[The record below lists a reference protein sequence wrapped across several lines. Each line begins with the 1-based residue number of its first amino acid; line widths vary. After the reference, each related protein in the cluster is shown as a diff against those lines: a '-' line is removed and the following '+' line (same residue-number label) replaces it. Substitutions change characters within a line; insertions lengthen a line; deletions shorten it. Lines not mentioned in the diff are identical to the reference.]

1 MNFLEFFAGLAPAGE
16 TALIVRQKP
25 VGKVLQYHADG
36 AIKCVWPAFLPT
48 HKIKPGEAWYGNTA
62 SFIIDRF
69 TDGKPSAAAAHC
81 EYVLVL
87 VLDDVGTKSKIPPL
101 APTWIIET
109 SPGNFQ
115 YGYVFRIQPGR
126 GEFAAAIRAI
136 AEAGYTDPGA
146 CNPVRN
152 FRLPGSVNLKP
163 GRGEFAAVLTE
174 FHPEREF
181 TLEEICA
188 ALDVTPGPADAAS
201 PRPVRIA
208 DDGGDDVFGWLAE
221 RGLVLSHPN
230 AQGWAGVICPNAAE
244 HTDGN
249 PEGRYMPATR
259 SYCCLHSHCVDFASA
274 AFLAWVAEE
283 GGPEHSSG
291 LREEL
296 LASIMEPALAKL
308 TPGDLFRPESDA
320 AGLIAE
326 VARKEIGRVE
336 KAGWYERFAYLM
348 SDEAYFD
355 MQDRSHVSRTGF
367 NALFRHISCLS
378 IHASEKG
385 KSRRVEASIC
395 FDENRQAMGAP
406 ALAGITYSA
415 GDDVLVTRD
424 GDVFGNTWRDA
435 RPPVNR
441 SLVADI
447 SPWLDHCAALIPER
461 ADREHIFDVM
471 ACKLQKPRVK
481 INHAVLIA
489 GYQGSGKDTFW
500 APFLW
505 AVCGSGRN
513 KGELNNNTMNSQW
526 GYAYESEI
534 IILHELRESEAK
546 ERRALANHLKP
557 IIAAPPETLLVNKK
571 MLHPYNVVNRCLV
584 IASSNDRVPIV
595 LDTQDRRWMCVWS
608 DLPRMDPPERGR
620 RMWNWFHAGGFEAI
634 AAWLYRRDVSAFN
647 PAAAPPVTEYKLSL
661 IANGQSP
668 AESVLCEM
676 IRGREGPFAAGAITA
691 PFHVLCADLT
701 LRAGLAP
708 GQRIPAAALHHALLE
723 CRWLDCGRV
732 SSAELPSRRHVYCAP
747 ELVHATK
754 SELRRLVETPP
765 GSPLAD
771 ALRKP
776 TLAAV
781 R

>member
-69 TDGKPSAAAAHC
+69 TDGRPSAAAAHC

-87 VLDDVGTKSKIPPL
+87 VLDDVGTKSKVPSL

-146 CNPVRN
+146 CNPVSN

-230 AQGWAGVICPNAAE
+230 AQGWAGVICPHAAE

-296 LASIMEPALAKL
+296 LAAIMEPALAKL

-320 AGLIAE
+320 AATIAE
-326 VARKEIGRVE
+326 VQRRELGRIE
-336 KAGWYERFAYLM
+336 KAGWYERFAYIQD
-348 SDEAYFD
+348 DESYFD
-355 MQDRSHVSRTGF
+355 LIDRREVSRATF
-367 NALFRHISCLS
+367 NALYRHVSCKS
-378 IHASEKG
+378 IHNDRK
-385 KSRRVEASIC
+385 VEASVC
-395 FDENRQAMGAP
+395 FDENRQSKGAP
-406 ALAGITYSA
+406 ALVGITYAA
-415 GDDVLVTRD
+415 GETVLCHRD
-424 GDVFGNTWRDA
+424 GDVFGNRWRDA
-435 RPPVNR
+435 RQPAGAGDVT
-441 SLVADI
+441 
-447 SPWLDHCAALIPER
+447 PWLDHCAALVPIVAE
-461 ADREHIFDVM
+461 REHILDVM
-471 ACKLQKPRVK
+471 AHKYQHPNTK
-481 INHAVLIA
+481 INHAVLH
-489 GYQGSGKDTFW
+489 GGDEGCGKDTMW
-500 APFLW
+500 APLLW
-505 AVCGSGRN
+505 AVCGPSHRN
-513 KGELNNNTMNSQW
+513 RGILDNDTLGSQW
-526 GYAYESEI
+526 GYQLEAEI
-534 IILHELRESEAK
+534 ILLNELKEPDAR
-546 ERRALANHLKP
+546 ERRALANKLKP
-557 IIAAPPETLLVNKK
+557 IIAAPPE
-571 MLHPYNVVNRCLV
+571 MLPINRKGLAPYLMVNRCFVL
-584 IASSNDRVPIV
+584 AFSNDPVPIS
-595 LDTQDRRWMCVWS
+595 LATQDRRWFAVWS
-608 DLPRMDPPERGR
+608 AAARMDPVAAARLWDWYR
-620 RMWNWFHAGGFEAI
+620 AGGF
-634 AAWLYRRDVSAFN
+634 AACTGWLARRDVSRFN
-647 PAAAPPVTEYKLSL
+647 PAAAPAMTEFKLNL
-661 IANGQSP
+661 IEHGMSM
-668 AESVLCEM
+668 AESYLVELLRTGAGE
-676 IRGREGPFAAGAITA
+676 FAAGVIGS
-691 PFHVLCADLT
+691 PFHSLCDRLT
-701 LRAGLAP
+701 GGAP
-708 GQRIPAAALHHALLE
+708 GGVKIPQQALLHALKE
-723 CRWLDCGRV
+723 AGWQDCGRLGAV
-732 SSAELPSRRHVYCAP
+732 GLGTKKHIFCAP
-747 ELVHATK
+747 HLRHLSK
-754 SELRRLVETPP
+754 SDLRRMVEAPPP
-765 GSPLAD
+765 GRL
-771 ALRKP
+771 P

-781 R
+781 K

>member
-1 MNFLEFFAGLAPAGE
+1 MDFAEFVTGLAPKGE
-16 TALIVRQKP
+16 TVLFVQQKTKAWIP
-25 VGKVLQYHADG
+25 Q
-36 AIKCVWPAFLPT
+36 LPNA
-48 HKIKPGEAWYGNTA
+48 PRRRGGAWYVSSG
-62 SFIIDRF
+62 SFILDRM
-69 TDGKPSAAAAHC
+69 TGGLSATTANCTHVTFLA
-81 EYVLVL
+81 V
-87 VLDDVGTKSKIPPL
+87 DDVGTKSKIPPL
-101 APTWIIET
+101 EPTWKIES

-115 YGYVFRIQPGR
+115 WAWVLSEQVPIGV
-126 GEFAAAIRAI
+126 AAAAERAF
-136 AEAGYTDPGA
+136 ADAGYTDEGA
-146 CNPVRN
+146 INPVRN
-152 FRLPGSVNLKP
+152 WRIPGSVNLKP
-163 GRGEFAAVLTE
+163 GRDRFAAVLTE

-181 TLEEICA
+181 TVEAVCA
-188 ALDVTPGPADAAS
+188 GLGVTPGPADTATA
-201 PRPVRIA
+201 RLITLD
-208 DDGGDDVFGWLAE
+208 DDGTDDVLAWLSEAGHLTAHGNAAGW
-221 RGLVLSHPN
+221 
-230 AQGWAGVICPNAAE
+230 WGVVCPNAAE
-244 HTDGN
+244 HTTGEI
-249 PEGRYMPATR
+249 EGRYMPVNRA
-259 SYCCLHSHCVDFASA
+259 YKCLHGHCAEWDSA
-274 AFLAWVAEE
+274 RFLSWVAEQ
-283 GGPEHSSG
+283 GGPAHATG
-291 LREEL
+291 LRDDL
-296 LASIMEPALAKL
+296 LANIMSATLAKL
-308 TPGDLFRPESDA
+308 TPGDMFRPESDA

-355 MQDRSHVSRTGF
+355 MVDRSHVSRMGF

-378 IHASEKG
+378 IHVNEKG

-395 FDENRQAMGAP
+395 YDENRQAMGAP

-435 RPPVNR
+435 RPPVDR

-471 ACKLQKPRVK
+471 ACKLQQPRVK

-489 GYQGSGKDTFW
+489 GIQGSGKDTFW

-571 MLHPYNVVNRCLV
+571 LQHPYNVVNRCLV
-584 IASSNDRVPIV
+584 IASSNDPVPIV
-595 LDTQDRRWMCVWS
+595 LDTQDRRWFCVWS
-608 DLPRMDPPERGR
+608 NLPRMDAAAGR
-620 RMWNWFHAGGFEAI
+620 RMWKWFHAGAFEAI

-647 PAAAPPVTEYKLSL
+647 PAAAPPATEYKQSL
-661 IANGQSP
+661 IDNGQSP

-754 SELRRLVETPP
+754 SELRRLVEAPP

-771 ALRKP
+771 VLRKP
-776 TLAAV
+776 SLAAV
-781 R
+781 K